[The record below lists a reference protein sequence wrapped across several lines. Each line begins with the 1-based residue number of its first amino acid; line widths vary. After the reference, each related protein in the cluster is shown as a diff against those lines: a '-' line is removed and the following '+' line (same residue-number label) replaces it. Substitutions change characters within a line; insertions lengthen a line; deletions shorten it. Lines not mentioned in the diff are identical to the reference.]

1 MEPSVES
8 TPSAAHEESSSPPS
22 EASEAA
28 SQGIA
33 HALDEV
39 RADRVVADAVTE
51 VVEAAELAVLR
62 TGPGRVELGADPAK
76 EFALLVQRS
85 HVDLAVAPEVARD
98 HAQRFGFVR
107 QRSNGRT
114 TVIRVASSQ
123 LSIAEKRAA
132 WGDLVL
138 EAVEHRSTCP
148 DRREPRPAPAVTPSA
163 SRSRTAAG
171 PRSTTRAPRRTP
183 AAAAPP
189 PAPLNL
195 CPVHGTE
202 MLGGLC
208 DRCD

>member
-1 MEPSVES
+1 MEAQVEPVQPDGHE
-8 TPSAAHEESSSPPS
+8 TAGAATS
-22 EASEAA
+22 
-28 SQGIA
+28 
-33 HALDEV
+33 DEV
-39 RADRVVADAVTE
+39 AAALADVRAEKVVTDAVAE
-51 VVEAAELAVLR
+51 VVDVAELAVLR

-85 HVDLAVAPEVARD
+85 HVDLAVAPEIARD

-114 TVIRVASSQ
+114 TVIRVAASQ
-123 LSIAEKRAA
+123 LSIAEKRDA
-132 WGDLVL
+132 WADLVL

-148 DRREPRPAPAVTPSA
+148 DRKEPRQAPVSVPSSA
-163 SRSRTAAG
+163 SRTRTSAAT
-171 PRSTTRAPRRTP
+171 PRSAERAPRRT
-183 AAAAPP
+183 AAAEPP

>member
-1 MEPSVES
+1 MAEPSSQSDAGDREDQL
-8 TPSAAHEESSSPPS
+8 ADALS
-22 EASEAA
+22 EVRAERAVGDAVSEAA
-28 SQGIA
+28 
-33 HALDEV
+33 LL
-39 RADRVVADAVTE
+39 AD
-51 VVEAAELAVLR
+51 LQVLR
-62 TGPGRVELGADPAK
+62 TGPGRIELGADPAK

-114 TVIRVASSQ
+114 TVIRVAASQ
-123 LSIAEKRAA
+123 LAIEEKRAA
-132 WGDLVL
+132 WPDLVG

-148 DRREPRPAPAVTPSA
+148 DRREPRQAPAPTQKARPARATRSSAATATAASRRTPSA
-163 SRSRTAAG
+163 
-171 PRSTTRAPRRTP
+171 
-183 AAAAPP
+183 APP
-189 PAPLNL
+189 AAPLNL

>member
-1 MEPSVES
+1 MEPSVE
-8 TPSAAHEESSSPPS
+8 PARESARDAEESA
-22 EASEAA
+22 EGLAA
-28 SQGIA
+28 
-33 HALDEV
+33 ALADV
-39 RADRVVADAVTE
+39 RADRVVADAVNE
-51 VVEAAELAVLR
+51 VAAGAELGVLR
-62 TGPGRVELGADPAK
+62 TGPGRLELGADPAK

-114 TVIRVASSQ
+114 TVIRVAASQ
-123 LSIAEKRAA
+123 LSIAEKREA
-132 WGDLVL
+132 WADLVL
-138 EAVEHRSTCP
+138 EAVEHRATCP
-148 DRREPRPAPAVTPSA
+148 DRREPSKAPVVMPSA
-163 SRSRTAAG
+163 PSRSRTSAAR
-171 PRSTTRAPRRTP
+171 PRSAERAPRRT

-202 MLGGLC
+202 MLGGVC